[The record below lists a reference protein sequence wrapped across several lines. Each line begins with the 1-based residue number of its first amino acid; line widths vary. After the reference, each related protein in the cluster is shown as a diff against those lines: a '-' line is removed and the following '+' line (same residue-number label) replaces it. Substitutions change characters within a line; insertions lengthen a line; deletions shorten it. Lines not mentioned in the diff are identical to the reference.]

1 MPLLGSFFVTAP
13 FSPKDT
19 FLRLHH
25 TGVGGLHPACCT
37 NAKWIGITVLNLLQF
52 LDHPVLVKLNP
63 PKSDRSYVSSKFD
76 LKLNFILV
84 TFWAMKPEKQ
94 QVENCLAGK

>member
-37 NAKWIGITVLNLLQF
+37 NAKWIGITVLKLLQF

-63 PKSDRSYVSSKFD
+63 PKSDRSYVSLKFD
-76 LKLNFILV
+76 VWKTEIYFSYLLSFEIRNATGWKLSC
-84 TFWAMKPEKQ
+84 W
-94 QVENCLAGK
+94 

>member
-1 MPLLGSFFVTAP
+1 MSLSESFSVTSP
-13 FSPKDT
+13 FSLKDT
-19 FLRLHH
+19 FLRLHP
-25 TGVGGLHPACCT
+25 TGGLHPACCT

-63 PKSDRSYVSSKFD
+63 PKSDRSYLSSKFD

>member
-1 MPLLGSFFVTAP
+1 MPPSGSFFVTAP

-25 TGVGGLHPACCT
+25 TGVGGLHHVCCT
-37 NAKWIGITVLNLLQF
+37 NAKWIGITVLKLLQF

-63 PKSDRSYVSSKFD
+63 SKSDSSYVFLKFD
-76 LKLNFILV
+76 VL
-84 TFWAMKPEKQ
+84 
-94 QVENCLAGK
+94 